1 MGNHRPLALL
11 LRVRVPRQLTLEPVD
26 LVDQR
31 LLIGST
37 GHAEDRHEY
46 RAEAKARTARDY
58 IKDNHAARSVSV
70 MNEETWISDVV
81 TVPRRHD
88 PKSEQP
94 PGTL

>member
-1 MGNHRPLALL
+1 MVVRHRGCACVGNAEEAGG
-11 LRVRVPRQLTLEPVD
+11 LTDV

-37 GHAEDRHEY
+37 GHAEDSHEY